1 MDPEQTVKICDQ
13 WFDKDYMRVAD
24 ELKDHKELAF
34 SFLNTVLL
42 QNESEIMKNYE
53 ASVMAN
59 SNEGVEPKI
68 KELLLRL
75 IEILCDRK
83 LK

>member
-1 MDPEQTVKICDQ
+1 
-13 WFDKDYMRVAD
+13 MRVAE

-34 SFLNTVLL
+34 SFLSTVLL
-42 QNESEIMKNYE
+42 QHESEIMKEYE

-59 SNEGVEPKI
+59 STESISPSNRD
-68 KELLLRL
+68 LLLRL

>member
-1 MDPEQTVKICDQ
+1 
-13 WFDKDYMRVAD
+13 MRVAD

-34 SFLNTVLL
+34 SFLSTVLL
-42 QNESEIMKNYE
+42 QHEFEIMEEYE

-59 SNEGVEPKI
+59 STEGISPSNKD
-68 KELLLRL
+68 LLLRL